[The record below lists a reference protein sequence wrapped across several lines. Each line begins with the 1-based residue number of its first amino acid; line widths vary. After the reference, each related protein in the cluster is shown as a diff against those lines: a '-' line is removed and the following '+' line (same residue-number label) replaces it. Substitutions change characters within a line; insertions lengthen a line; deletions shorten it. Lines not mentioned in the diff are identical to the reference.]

1 MKPVSRS
8 KAIAWLIATVLT
20 PLSVSILCA
29 NGFIVAWYVRM
40 AMQGTPHEG
49 SPPLHVIQR
58 GVMYT
63 GGIGLWFTVALWWFI
78 KRKETS
84 FSELFGTRTTSL
96 GKDALIGLV
105 LGACWV
111 LVYGLLGWPTFSSM
125 FALNAAKL
133 ASIPTSLSAGFCE
146 EFLFRGF
153 VILLIAKAG
162 GGRRAQVLWSSVA
175 FGLAHLHWGPIGAL
189 FTVALGISFSLIT
202 LKRGNVWAAVT
213 AHSVLDLCIEPGLL
227 DKVMSFYKG

>member
-1 MKPVSRS
+1 MKPVSRA
-8 KAIAWLIATVLT
+8 KTIAWLIATVLT
-20 PLSVSILCA
+20 PLSISLCCA
-29 NGFIVAWYVRM
+29 NVFVAAWYARM

-49 SPPLHVIQR
+49 RPPLHVIQS

-63 GGIGLWFTVALWWFI
+63 AGIGLWFTVALWWFI
-78 KRKETS
+78 KRKEGS
-84 FSELFGTRTTSL
+84 FSELFGTRTASL
-96 GKDALIGLV
+96 GKDVLIGVV
-105 LGACWV
+105 LGAFWV
-111 LVYGLLGWPTFSSM
+111 VVYGLLGWPPFSAM

-162 GGRRAQVLWSSVA
+162 GGRRSQVIWSSLA

-189 FTVALGISFSLIT
+189 FTVALGISFSLTT
-202 LKRGNVWAAVT
+202 LKRGNVWAAIA
-213 AHSVLDLCIEPGLL
+213 AHSVLGLCIEPGLF
-227 DKVMSFYKG
+227 DKVMSFYQG